1 MRKWWAPFAETAWK
15 ASKHVAQGVALGGGR
30 EVSSPCKGKSVITYK
45 SFCPCRAVVTH
56 SSYPGRCPGLWA
68 HWPFRPSLQNLRNL
82 KTCHPP
88 VTLVTLQKGCRRPVH
103 RRSVTLTPYFLKNS
117 ILLSYS
123 SSGFLPTP
131 PPSPSTATK
140 KGMSGDY
147 WESPLR
153 QQPEGKELV
162 IDFVDAEGW
171 GDEILL

>member
-1 MRKWWAPFAETAWK
+1 MN
-15 ASKHVAQGVALGGGR
+15 ASMGIKFSREFSAKCRAKQYFGR
-30 EVSSPCKGKSVITYK
+30 SKRSNSRENLAVSSLQ
-45 SFCPCRAVVTH
+45 
-56 SSYPGRCPGLWA
+56 SSPKRIIQEEFGRHNHHNHTRGT
-68 HWPFRPSLQNLRNL
+68 NGTT
-82 KTCHPP
+82 TCHPS

-103 RRSVTLTPYFLKNS
+103 RRSVTLTPFFLKNS

-162 IDFVDAEGW
+162 IDFVDAEG
-171 GDEILL
+171 